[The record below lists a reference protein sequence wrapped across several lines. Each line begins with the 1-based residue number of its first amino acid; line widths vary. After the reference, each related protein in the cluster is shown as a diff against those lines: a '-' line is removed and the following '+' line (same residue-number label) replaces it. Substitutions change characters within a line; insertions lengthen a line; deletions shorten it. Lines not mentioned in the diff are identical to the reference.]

1 MKRAFVLGI
10 SLLFGIITLWAQVP
24 QHFSYQAVIRNNDG
38 SATASQKVSV
48 RVSILQ
54 GSESGTVMYTETHSV
69 KSNPN
74 GLITLQIGDGFPVN
88 GSFSAIDWQH
98 GPFFL
103 KTEVDPNGGNN
114 LSLVSVQQLLS
125 VPYALYAEKAGSVK
139 DAVDKG
145 YVDNQDNRLK
155 DYVDSLWALSPSVD
169 TNKIGA
175 PVVVTDSVSVYRHYA
190 TVSGKVL
197 SDGGEL
203 VMSRGFCYSTKPNPT
218 ISDNYIL
225 QGTGKG
231 GFSGAI
237 TGLQDSVTYYVR
249 AFATSRYGT
258 AYGAQRSFSTNSKNN
273 RMFGIFAVSD
283 STYVRFA
290 PGNLINKT
298 NSLHFTKTQYDTG
311 TDYRQELK
319 NSSFYVDGDNWRVL
333 SYDEAKYLFEKH
345 KIISVDIDGI
355 YGIIIIPDYW
365 IAPTNFNWLIIN
377 SLNHIQYSEGGYT
390 LGYTLNY
397 TFSMTKEQ
405 WEDLEAAGA
414 IFFPGKNEFK
424 YTRFFWLRP
433 NQNDHETFH
442 RFFCIESNTNS
453 ASISIIAT
461 NEKTFDVIK
470 IGGGFIR
477 LVQDVKK

>member
-1 MKRAFVLGI
+1 MSMKRAFVLGI

-169 TNKIGA
+169 TSRIGA
-175 PVVVTDSVSVYRHYA
+175 PVVVTDSAVVYRHYA
-190 TVSGKVL
+190 KVSGKVL

-203 VMSRGFCYSTKPNPT
+203 IMSRGFCYGTRPNPT
-218 ISDNYIL
+218 ISDNYVL
-225 QGTGKG
+225 LGNGKG
-231 GFSGAI
+231 EFSGAI

-258 AYGAQRSFSTNSKNN
+258 AYGAQRSISTNSKNN
-273 RMFGIFAVSD
+273 RTFGIFAVSD

-290 PGNLINKT
+290 PGNLNNNT
-298 NSLHFTKTQYDTG
+298 NSLHFAKNQYDTG
-311 TDYRQELK
+311 AEYRQTLER
-319 NSSFYVDGDNWRVL
+319 SSFYVDGENWRVL
-333 SYDEAKYLFEKH
+333 SYDEANYL
-345 KIISVDIDGI
+345 ISNHMTIAAEINGIMGVIVFPYNWYTQEIVDSWVFISAIGWKKS
-355 YGIIIIPDYW
+355 YESS
-365 IAPTNFNWLIIN
+365 IAANGFAIEFI
-377 SLNHIQYSEGGYT
+377 SLT
-390 LGYTLNY
+390 R
-397 TFSMTKEQ
+397 EQ
-405 WEDLEAAGA
+405 WSELEAKGA
-414 IFFPGKNEFK
+414 VFFPVTNRFGQGYYLLGDKSLIQLNVNRSTGSGVLYTSYGKN
-424 YTRFFWLRP
+424 T
-433 NQNDHETFH
+433 Q
-442 RFFCIESNTNS
+442 
-453 ASISIIAT
+453 
-461 NEKTFDVIK
+461 
-470 IGGGFIR
+470 GFVR

>member
-155 DYVDSLWALSPSVD
+155 DYVDSLLALFPSVD
-169 TNKIGA
+169 TSRIGA
-175 PVVVTDSVSVYRHYA
+175 PVVVTDSAVVYRHYA
-190 TVSGKVL
+190 KVSGKVL

-203 VMSRGFCYSTKPNPT
+203 IMSRGFCYGTKPNPT
-218 ISDNYIL
+218 ISDNYVL
-225 QGTGKG
+225 LGNGKG
-231 GFSGAI
+231 EFSGAI

-258 AYGAQRSFSTNSKNN
+258 AYGAQRSVSTNSKNN
-273 RMFGIFAVSD
+273 RTFGIFAVSD

-290 PGNLINKT
+290 PGYLQYSSKT
-298 NSLHFTKTQYDTG
+298 KTSQFSKNQIDDTASGIWSDHFTYSDFSSNMYNVEGNWRFLTEKEWQYLVSRKNKIIFVDIEGEKGVVFLPDNWDVPLGFYYGIDAFTCWYIIDNNNQAAKVRDNKHKFITREQWDVLEASG
-311 TDYRQELK
+311 AVFLNENASFWLQKGIK
-319 NSSFYVDGDNWRVL
+319 NSSGTECFC
-333 SYDEAKYLFEKH
+333 AAC
-345 KIISVDIDGI
+345 ISGI
-355 YGIIIIPDYW
+355 P
-365 IAPTNFNWLIIN
+365 
-377 SLNHIQYSEGGYT
+377 
-390 LGYTLNY
+390 
-397 TFSMTKEQ
+397 
-405 WEDLEAAGA
+405 A
-414 IFFPGKNEFK
+414 IF
-424 YTRFFWLRP
+424 RFF
-433 NQNDHETFH
+433 QNLPGD
-442 RFFCIESNTNS
+442 RLYM
-453 ASISIIAT
+453 
-461 NEKTFDVIK
+461 
-470 IGGGFIR
+470 IR

>member
-155 DYVDSLWALSPSVD
+155 DYVDSLLALFPSVD
-169 TNKIGA
+169 TSRIGA
-175 PVVVTDSVSVYRHYA
+175 PVVVTDSAVVYRHYA
-190 TVSGKVL
+190 KVSGKVL

-203 VMSRGFCYSTKPNPT
+203 IMSRGFCYGTKPNPT
-218 ISDNYIL
+218 ISDNYVL
-225 QGTGKG
+225 LGNGKG
-231 GFSGAI
+231 EFSGAI

-258 AYGAQRSFSTNSKNN
+258 AYGAQRSISTNSKNN
-273 RMFGIFAVSD
+273 RTFGIFAVSD

-290 PGNLINKT
+290 PGILNNNT
-298 NSLHFTKTQYDTG
+298 NSLHFAKNQYDTG
-311 TDYRQELK
+311 AEYRQTLER
-319 NSSFYVDGDNWRVL
+319 SSFYVDGENWRVL
-333 SYDEAKYLFEKH
+333 SYDEANYLIENHTMIAAEVNGIMGMIVFPYKWNSQKFSVIGWKRISYNVGSVATRGCTTDYCISLTRDQWNELEAKGVVFFPEPRPNIYHLIGNNSYKYLMG
-345 KIISVDIDGI
+345 V
-355 YGIIIIPDYW
+355 Y
-365 IAPTNFNWLIIN
+365 IN
-377 SLNHIQYSEGGYT
+377 MFGGSALYT
-390 LGYTLNY
+390 
-397 TFSMTKEQ
+397 
-405 WEDLEAAGA
+405 
-414 IFFPGKNEFK
+414 EFA
-424 YTRFFWLRP
+424 
-433 NQNDHETFH
+433 
-442 RFFCIESNTNS
+442 NTS
-453 ASISIIAT
+453 
-461 NEKTFDVIK
+461 KKLQGVV
-470 IGGGFIR
+470 R

>member
-155 DYVDSLWALSPSVD
+155 DYVDSLLALFPSVD
-169 TNKIGA
+169 TSRIGA
-175 PVVVTDSVSVYRHYA
+175 PVVVTDSAVVYRHYA
-190 TVSGKVL
+190 KVSGKVL

-203 VMSRGFCYSTKPNPT
+203 IMSRGFCYGTKPNPT
-218 ISDNYIL
+218 ISDNYVL
-225 QGTGKG
+225 LGNGKG
-231 GFSGAI
+231 EFSGAI

-258 AYGAQRSFSTNSKNN
+258 AYGAQQILSIKSDNYNTY
-273 RMFGIFAVSD
+273 GIFKVSD
-283 STYVRFA
+283 TSYVRIA
-290 PGNLINKT
+290 PGNMQVISDSFYFAEN
-298 NSLHFTKTQYDTG
+298 QYDINNNQVMS
-311 TDYRQELK
+311 YRNINIK
-319 NSSFYVDGDNWRVL
+319 GNWRL
-333 SYDEAKYLFEKH
+333 LTQEEAEYLFNPQRM
-345 KIISVDIDGI
+345 ITAFVNGV
-355 YGIIIIPDYW
+355 YGFILLPDNW
-365 IAPTNFNWLIIN
+365 IAPSGYAEITAINGAYNYHCIGATEFNHNVKLVFSFTKDQWNELEGFGAVFFPMLDNYSEVYWLKCETKYDSGNTIYDIHRLIIG
-377 SLNHIQYSEGGYT
+377 SVSGGFGFEFFSEKRKV
-390 LGYTLNY
+390 N
-397 TFSMTKEQ
+397 
-405 WEDLEAAGA
+405 DRNA
-414 IFFPGKNEFK
+414 IF
-424 YTRFFWLRP
+424 
-433 NQNDHETFH
+433 
-442 RFFCIESNTNS
+442 
-453 ASISIIAT
+453 
-461 NEKTFDVIK
+461 
-470 IGGGFIR
+470 R
-477 LVQDVKK
+477 LVQDVKF

>member
-155 DYVDSLWALSPSVD
+155 DYVDSLLALFPSVD
-169 TNKIGA
+169 TSRIGA
-175 PVVVTDSVSVYRHYA
+175 PVVVTDSAVVYRHYA
-190 TVSGKVL
+190 KVSGKVL

-203 VMSRGFCYSTKPNPT
+203 IMSRGFCYGTKPNPT
-218 ISDNYIL
+218 ISDNYVL
-225 QGTGKG
+225 LGNGKG
-231 GFSGAI
+231 EFSGAI

-258 AYGAQRSFSTNSKNN
+258 AYGAQQILSIKSDNYNTY
-273 RMFGIFAVSD
+273 GIFKVSD
-283 STYVRFA
+283 TSYVIFSPGIMQFEKDGSAHFA
-290 PGNLINKT
+290 NY
-298 NSLHFTKTQYDTG
+298 QYDTLG
-311 TDYRQELK
+311 GWSAYRAYSGEWRMLTSEEVQYLSGNHSGFLASIDGLEGVVVMPYNCVIPQEFK
-319 NSSFYVDGDNWRVL
+319 DIWPFVQQFFHYNVDGRI
-333 SYDEAKYLFEKH
+333 FP
-345 KIISVDIDGI
+345 IS
-355 YGIIIIPDYW
+355 
-365 IAPTNFNWLIIN
+365 
-377 SLNHIQYSEGGYT
+377 
-390 LGYTLNY
+390 
-397 TFSMTKEQ
+397 KEQ
-405 WEDLEAAGA
+405 WEILEASGA
-414 IFFPGKNEFK
+414 VFFPKGI
-424 YTRFFWLRP
+424 YWLPWRYIG
-433 NQNDHETFH
+433 DY
-442 RFFCIESNTNS
+442 NTNTIYELK
-453 ASISIIAT
+453 AMYVLTNYGVYNNAGISVYSKGC
-461 NEKTFDVIK
+461 KTIPNTKWKF
-470 IGGGFIR
+470 R
-477 LVQDVKK
+477 LVQDVKF